1 MQRWRFVPDPERQ
14 LEARTR
20 TALLRQ
26 SWFVLLGGLRRFFR
40 RLTEAAEDIAS
51 ATDAPR
57 AAKTVFNLSKE
68 RACKRLLIVADGS
81 LRRWEGRRMSR
92 ACVTSKKPHPAAA
105 AAPLSREERG

>member
-81 LRRWEGRRMSR
+81 LRRWEGRGVRD
-92 ACVTSKKPHPAAA
+92 VHKPLLAAWPARDGG
-105 AAPLSREERG
+105 P